1 MGVIL
6 LSDICIFLHPS
17 SEHSFRVVLLG
28 GILLHFFYWILSQF
42 DSELRFLILDGEF
55 QHLQYLLTLDS
66 QPLFLMV
73 FLRFRRI
80 YCAGGCLGGPL
91 YFSLSPITTAICCL
105 SYWVLPCALWIFL
118 FSLVLFSVSLVSP
131 LLLSSYFSIYCCSV
145 WVQQRHIC

>member
-17 SEHSFRVVLLG
+17 SEHSFRVVQLG
-28 GILLHFFYWILSQF
+28 GILLHFCYWILSQF
-42 DSELRFLILDGEF
+42 DSELRFLILDGAF

-91 YFSLSPITTAICCL
+91 SLSISPIIKAPLDSVTSFVRSIL
-105 SYWVLPCALWIFL
+105 LVYISGSQFL
-118 FSLVLFSVSLVSP
+118 FRVYVEVPTMLPWWHACLERNWSSLF
-131 LLLSSYFSIYCCSV
+131 IA
-145 WVQQRHIC
+145 